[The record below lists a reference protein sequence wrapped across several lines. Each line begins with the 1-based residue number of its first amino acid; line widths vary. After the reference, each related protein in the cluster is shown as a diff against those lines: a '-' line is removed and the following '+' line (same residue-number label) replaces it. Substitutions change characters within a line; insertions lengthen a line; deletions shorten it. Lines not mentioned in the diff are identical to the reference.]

1 MKLFEPFYIGSMR
14 LKNRIVLAP
23 MGTTTD
29 QDCAFNDYDLAYYEE
44 RAKGGAGLIM
54 TGAVSVSDEFE
65 PPACQ
70 LLNSNKHVYMLNRIA
85 DTVHAYGAKFAIQ
98 LSPGI
103 GRMNWI
109 DPHTPPYSSS
119 PCPNYYNPN
128 LICKELPIDGI
139 KRLVKAM
146 GESAKLAKDAGVDM
160 IEIHGYGG
168 YLIDQ
173 FISAKWNHRKDEY
186 GGSFENR
193 QRFLFEIIDEIRKT
207 CGEDYPIAVKMTL
220 ESVDDDEKPL
230 EEGLAIAKRLA
241 ESKVDL
247 IHFGRGSYSC
257 RWRMVS
263 SVYQKPG
270 FDLESAKLIRQ
281 VSKDVP
287 IMAHGKLNHPNVA
300 EVALK
305 DGLVDL
311 IAIGHGL
318 IADPY
323 WPNKVKDNML
333 KEINPCIG
341 CGECHFNSMKGQPR
355 PCAVNPLCMHEK
367 DYVLTQGK
375 NNRKV
380 LILGGGPAGLKAAI
394 TACERGFDVTLWE
407 KNSYLGGALAAA
419 AAMRFKKDVKDQ
431 MNYLIYQAKKANVKI
446 ILNKE
451 ANIEEIIKF
460 NVDFVVVATGANP
473 VVINIKG
480 NEQPHVTTA
489 IPALL
494 NQHPIGEN
502 IVIIGGGEVGCEMGV
517 EFSMQGKQV
526 TIVELASDIL
536 LAPSFVAN
544 KQNIRYMVEHSAI
557 TVLTSTSTKEIT
569 SDKVIV
575 EKDNEE
581 KKIQADTVI
590 FSTGFRSDH
599 SLYEEL
605 VKKGLNVVEIGDAQ
619 KPRKVIDAIHE
630 GYHCI
635 RVYER

>member
-29 QDCAFNDYDLAYYEE
+29 QGCAFNEYDLAYYEE

-85 DTVHAYGAKFAIQ
+85 DSVHAYGAKFAIQ

-119 PCPNYYNPN
+119 PCPNYYNPD

-173 FISAKWNHRKDEY
+173 FISAKWNHRNDEY

-207 CGEDYPIAVKMTL
+207 CGKDYPIAVKMTL

-270 FDLESAKLIRQ
+270 FDLEAAKLIRQ
-281 VSKDVP
+281 VSKAVP

-300 EVALK
+300 EAALK

-318 IADPY
+318 IADPH
-323 WPNKVKDNML
+323 WPNKVKNNML
-333 KEINPCIG
+333 VDINPCIG
-341 CGECHFNSMKGQPR
+341 CGECHFNAMKGQPR

-367 DYVLTQGK
+367 DYVLTPGK

-380 LILGGGPAGLKAAI
+380 LVLGGGPAGLKAAV

-407 KNSYLGGALAAA
+407 KNNYLGGALAAA
-419 AAMRFKKDVKDQ
+419 AAMSFKKDVKDQ
-431 MNYLIYQAKKANVKI
+431 LDHLIYQAKKSNVKI
-446 ILNKE
+446 VLNQE
-451 ANIEEIIKF
+451 ADIKKIIDF
-460 NVDFVVVATGANP
+460 NADLVVMAIGANP

-494 NQHPIGEN
+494 DQHPIGQN
-502 IVIIGGGEVGCEMGV
+502 VVIIGGGEVGCEMGV
-517 EFSMQGKQV
+517 EFSMKGKQV

-536 LAPSFVAN
+536 MAPSFVAN
-544 KQNIRYMVEHSAI
+544 KQNVRYMVEHSPI

-575 EKDNEE
+575 EKDNEV
-581 KKIQADTVI
+581 KRIPADTVI
-590 FSTGFRSDH
+590 FSTGFRSNH
-599 SLYEEL
+599 SLYDEL
-605 VKKGLNVVEIGDAQ
+605 IKKGLNVVEIGDAQ
-619 KPRKVIDAIHE
+619 KPRKVINAIHE

-635 RVYER
+635 RVYE